1 MEEVCIITVW
11 SYHDCSI
18 HLFICFYFYHIF
30 ICPKICFEGY
40 FALSVREKTSFP
52 WSNLVFLH
60 GKGSIGPLFTMRPSD
75 SHCCRVLIISN
86 ISISKTWF
94 MLSSTLVNFSALR
107 VFYCRIEFIISIFS
121 CDYQLKKWF
130 CHSSVRLCVCNQQ
143 VFPKPHE
150 FQWCSLKV

>member
-1 MEEVCIITVW
+1 MTAPYIYSYVFISII
-11 SYHDCSI
+11 S
-18 HLFICFYFYHIF
+18 LFV
-30 ICPKICFEGY
+30 PK
-40 FALSVREKTSFP
+40 FALKVILLFLLERKHHSPDPILF
-52 WSNLVFLH
+52 FLH